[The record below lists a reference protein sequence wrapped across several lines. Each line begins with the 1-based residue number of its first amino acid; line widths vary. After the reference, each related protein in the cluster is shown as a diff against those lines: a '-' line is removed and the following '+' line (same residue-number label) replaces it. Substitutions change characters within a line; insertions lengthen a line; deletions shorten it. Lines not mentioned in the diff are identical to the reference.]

1 MDLCFHEYFA
11 FSIEVIMYLFQYDHL
26 RLQIFIDTDFR
37 AQIVY
42 ICSIYDYFESWKVSL
57 FSNVTKS
64 VPNSNIFWSR
74 SSLHVNLSN
83 QKGSSIRIE
92 KYEFVKWHNCDPL
105 MWYLLGRR
113 KMGATFTLTAK
124 YTHQSLIIFH
134 KQFVTTMPNNFNGA
148 SIQFQTVYRIWQK
161 YALSPFE

>member
-26 RLQIFIDTDFR
+26 RLQLFIDTDFR

-42 ICSIYDYFESWKVSL
+42 ICSICDYFDSWKVSL
-57 FSNVTKS
+57 FSNGTKS

-92 KYEFVKWHNCDPL
+92 KYEFVKWHNCNPL
-105 MWYLLGRR
+105 KWYSWEDVKWVLLLPKRQSTLIKALLFSISNSSLR
-113 KMGATFTLTAK
+113 CLTTSMELLFNFKRFTESDK
-124 YTHQSLIIFH
+124 S
-134 KQFVTTMPNNFNGA
+134 M
-148 SIQFQTVYRIWQK
+148 R
-161 YALSPFE
+161 